1 MRLPVINDKG
11 RIRWATVPDDCV
23 GALDY
28 PRPLREIIQ
37 RRGEVTVAIF
47 SATHGVQKAFTVIR
61 NNFKIQKNE
70 MVQIMATGTG
80 RPGILD
86 SAELAFAAAVSRVRL
101 IEQKQNG
108 GRHLKKTKNERID
121 ACAGDSSTGVGT
133 DDPPTTLEAAKVPS
147 GNVHELR
154 QSEEVRTEQDSVFGV
169 FGGTEGEDAP
179 AHWRGPSESEERQL

>member
-37 RRGEVTVAIF
+37 RRAEVTVAILA
-47 SATHGVQKAFTVIR
+47 ATHGVQKAFTVIR
-61 NNFKIQKNE
+61 NNFRIQKNE
-70 MVQIMATGTG
+70 MVQLMATGTG
-80 RPGILD
+80 RPAVLD
-86 SAELAFAAAVSRVRL
+86 SAELAFAAAVGRVRL

-121 ACAGDSSTGVGT
+121 ACAGDSSGGAGS
-133 DDPPTTLEAAKVPS
+133 DDTTTAMETPTVPS
-147 GNVHELR
+147 GDVHELR
-154 QSEEVRTEQDSVFGV
+154 QSPEVRAESDSVFGV
-169 FGGTEGEDAP
+169 FGSAEGEDAP
-179 AHWRGPSESEERQL
+179 AHWRGSQEPKERQL